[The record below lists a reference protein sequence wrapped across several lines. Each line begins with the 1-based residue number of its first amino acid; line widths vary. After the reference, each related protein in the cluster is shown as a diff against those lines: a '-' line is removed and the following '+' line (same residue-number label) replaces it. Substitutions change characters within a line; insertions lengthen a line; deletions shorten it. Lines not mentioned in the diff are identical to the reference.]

1 MGTWY
6 ITREAVKRSLDAK
19 ETARNDVLV
28 DRAIEAA
35 SRSVEGFLRR
45 TFAPT
50 LATKYFDWP
59 NEQFARAW
67 RLWLTQDN
75 LISLTTLSVA
85 GTTISAS
92 DYFLEPVNS
101 GPPYDRIEIDLASTA
116 AFSSGSTHQRSIAVT
131 GLWGYT
137 NDETTVGTIAE
148 ALDASETGVDVDG
161 ATAALVGVGSVVR
174 VNSERM
180 LVTGRSTLTTGQT
193 LQSDMTNANNNVTVA
208 VTTGSA
214 FSVGET
220 ILLDSERMLVVDITG
235 NTLTVKRG
243 WDGSTPAAHSGSTI
257 YGYRTLTVSRGALG
271 TSAAT
276 HSSGAS
282 ILRWDVPGPV
292 AELTL
297 AEAIN
302 NLEQAKAGYARTAG
316 SGDNER
322 ETGLRGLEAL
332 RKAVFRSHGLKGRIG
347 AV

>member
-1 MGTWY
+1 MGVWY

-35 SRSVEGFLRR
+35 SRSVDGLLRR

-59 NEQFARAW
+59 NEQYARAW
-67 RLWLTQDN
+67 RLWINQAN
-75 LISLTTLSVA
+75 LISVTTLSVA
-85 GTTISAS
+85 GSTVSAS
-92 DYFLEPVNS
+92 DYFLEPANS
-101 GPPYDRIEIDLASTA
+101 GPPYDRIEIDLASSA
-116 AFSSGSTHQRSIAVT
+116 AFTSGSTHQRAIEVT

-174 VNSERM
+174 VDSERM
-180 LVTGRSTLTTGQT
+180 LVTGRTALTTGQT
-193 LQSDMTNANNNVTVA
+193 LQSDLTNQNNNVTVA

-214 FSVGET
+214 FAVGET
-220 ILLDSERMLVVDITG
+220 ILLDAERMLIVDITG
-235 NTLTVKRG
+235 NNLSVKRG
-243 WDGSTPAAHSGSTI
+243 WDGTVVAAHSGSTI

-271 TSAAT
+271 SSAAT
-276 HSSGAS
+276 HLTAAP

-292 AELTL
+292 AELAL

-316 SGDNER
+316 SGESER
-322 ETGLRGLEAL
+322 EVRLNGLEAL
-332 RKAVFRSHGLKGRIG
+332 RKSVIRSHGLNIRMG
-347 AV
+347 AI

>member
-1 MGTWY
+1 MGVWY

-35 SRSVEGFLRR
+35 SRSVDGLLRR

-59 NEQFARAW
+59 NEQYARAW
-67 RLWLTQDN
+67 RLWLTQAN
-75 LISLTTLSVA
+75 LISVTTLSVA
-85 GTTISAS
+85 GTTVSAS
-92 DYFLEPVNS
+92 DYFLEPAND
-101 GPPYDRIEIDLASTA
+101 GPPYDRVEIDLASSA
-116 AFSSGSTHQRSIAVT
+116 AFSSGSTHQRSLSIT

-174 VNSERM
+174 VDSERM
-180 LVTGRSTLTTGQT
+180 LVTGRTTLTTGQT
-193 LQSDMTNANNNVTVA
+193 LQSDMTNANNMVTVA
-208 VTTGSA
+208 VTNGAA
-214 FSVGET
+214 FAVGET
-220 ILLDSERMLVVDITG
+220 ILLDAERMLIVDITG
-235 NTLTVKRG
+235 NNLSVKRG
-243 WDGSTPAAHSGSTI
+243 WDGTVLAAHSGSTI

-271 TSAAT
+271 SSAAT
-276 HSSGAS
+276 HSTSAP

-292 AELTL
+292 AELAL
-297 AEAIN
+297 AETLN

-316 SGDNER
+316 SGESER
-322 ETGLRGLEAL
+322 EVALNGLEAL
-332 RKAVFRSHGLKGRIG
+332 RKSVIRSHGLNLRMG
-347 AV
+347 AI

>member
-1 MGTWY
+1 MGVWY

-50 LATKYFDWP
+50 LATRYFDWP
-59 NEQFARAW
+59 NEQYARPW
-67 RLWLTQDN
+67 RLWLTRDD
-75 LISLTTLSVA
+75 LISVTSITSG
-85 GTTISAS
+85 GTTISSS
-92 DYFLEPVNS
+92 DYFLEPNVS
-101 GPPYDRIEIDLASTA
+101 GPPYDRVEIDLASSA
-116 AFSSGSTHQRSIAVT
+116 AYSGGSTHQRSVAIT

-137 NDETTVGTIAE
+137 NDETTVGTVAE

-174 VNSERM
+174 VDSERM
-180 LVTGRSTLTTGQT
+180 LVTGRSTLTSGQT
-193 LQSDMTNANNNVTVA
+193 LQADLASNNNAVTVS

-214 FSVGET
+214 FAVGET
-220 ILLDSERMLVVDITG
+220 ILIDAERMLIVDIAG
-235 NTLTVKRG
+235 NSLTVKRA
-243 WDGSTPAAHSGSTI
+243 WDGSVLAAHTGSTI
-257 YGYRTLTVSRGALG
+257 YAYRTLTVSRGVLG
-271 TSAAT
+271 TTAAT
-276 HSSGAS
+276 HLTSAP

-302 NLEQAKAGYARTAG
+302 NLEQAKSAYARTAG
-316 SGDNER
+316 AEDNQR
-322 ETGLRGLEAL
+322 EVAAQGLDML
-332 RKAVFRSHGLKGRIG
+332 RKSVFRSHGHKARIG